1 LQENGMAGHFPFAGK
16 RGTRYGL
23 APRGTIA
30 AFFENQGFNDDLQE
44 KHDKWWYDSA
54 RDFAANDPDRSATMG
69 VRFSAYPMGTHAR
82 HSFHLN
88 DKFWAVSMDEL
99 GSFISNVI
107 LPKLDAEAM
116 HRLEEDHQALLAGLR
131 DEAKDNP
138 REAAPDVG
146 LFRHV

>member
-1 LQENGMAGHFPFAGK
+1 MAGHFPFAGK

-44 KHDKWWYDSA
+44 KYYKWWYDYA
-54 RDFAANDPDRSATMG
+54 RDFVANDRDLAATMA
-69 VRFSAYPMGTHAR
+69 VRFSGYPMGTHAR

-99 GSFISNVI
+99 GSLISNVI
-107 LPKLDAEAM
+107 LPKHDAEAM
-116 HRLEEDHQALLAGLR
+116 HRLEEDHEAFLTSLR
-131 DEAKDNP
+131 AEAKDNP
-138 REAAPDVG
+138 RAAPPDVG